1 MTWSISLLAQND
13 YARAERLFNEAKFD
27 SASQLY
33 LDLFNTESPKNPST
47 YLALSRSLFEVK
59 DFDRLGLVAE
69 KYRIDSEDPLGYI
82 DQYWARESPAS
93 IHFTHSLLRG
103 RATTSMSGN
112 AAQSPTRCILHTV
125 P

>member
-1 MTWSISLLAQND
+1 MTNRAQRHFINGILSLLCMIWSISLLAQND

-59 DFDRLGLVAE
+59 RLDRLGLVAE
-69 KYRIDSEDPLGYI
+69 KYRIDSEDPWDILI
-82 DQYWARESPAS
+82 N
-93 IHFTHSLLRG
+93 IG
-103 RATTSMSGN
+103 RS
-112 AAQSPTRCILHTV
+112 
-125 P
+125 